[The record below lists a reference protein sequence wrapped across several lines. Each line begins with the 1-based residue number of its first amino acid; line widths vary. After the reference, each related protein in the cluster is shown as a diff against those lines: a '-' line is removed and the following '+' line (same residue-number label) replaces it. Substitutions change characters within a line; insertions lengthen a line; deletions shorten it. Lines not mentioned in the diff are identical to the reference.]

1 MSVLPKSCSPV
12 ATAIPQFI
20 LNEKVIMSEDKEKQ
34 AEAASPFLEEKAFKS
49 RTVLVFGTINDKL
62 AAEVSK
68 RLIALSAESNE
79 PITLLVSSPGGHVES
94 GDVIHDMIR
103 FINAPVRVVGTGW
116 VGSAAVNVFL
126 AVPKELRV
134 CLPNTRF
141 LIHQPSGGAGGQ
153 ATDIAIQAREIVKIR
168 ERIAALI
175 AKESGQTLERVT
187 NDIERDYWMSA
198 VEAKEYGLVSRIIV
212 QQNELDA

>member
-1 MSVLPKSCSPV
+1 VQ
-12 ATAIPQFI
+12 QFI
-20 LNEKVIMSEDKEKQ
+20 LNEKVNMSEDKEKQ

-68 RLIALSAESNE
+68 RLIALSADSNE

-153 ATDIAIQAREIVKIR
+153 ASDIAIQAREIVKIR